1 MGKGMHTSMI
11 LIDLKKACDTRD
23 KILVEE
29 VTCLGL
35 KTSVILI
42 GLGLIYQV
50 ENSFV
55 AVGDIFSEA
64 GTGFSSGVNS
74 GSIPVFCTC

>member
-64 GTGFSSGVNS
+64 GTGLSSGVNS
-74 GSIPVFCTC
+74 GSFPVFCTC